1 MDQTGINGKE
11 PQEIFHVVEHL
22 FRHEAGKMVATLT
35 GIFGIE
41 RLTLAEDVVQEALAR
56 ALQTWPFYGVPEN
69 PAAWLMQTARNRA
82 LDVVRREN
90 NFLAKEPEII
100 RLMEADNAGPE
111 APIFSEHEIADDRL
125 RMMFV
130 CCHPL
135 ISQEDQAALALKTLC
150 GFSPAEIARAFLT
163 TEAAI
168 AKRLTR
174 AKQKIREAKIPFEIP
189 AGPELAR
196 RLDGVLQS
204 LYLLFNEGYKAS
216 AGDKLVR
223 EDICAEAIRLAGL
236 LAEHPAGNRPKTHAL
251 MALMLLNAA
260 RPPARVDD
268 EGNLLRLRDQDR
280 TRWHQAMI
288 GRGMF
293 HLARSAAG
301 GELSEY
307 HLQAG
312 ISACHCAA
320 RDYASTD
327 WRQILSLYDRLLAF
341 DGSPVVALNRAVA
354 LAEVN
359 GPRAGIEA
367 VEAIPDLKSLESYY
381 LLHAVLGDFEWQL
394 NRLPIAALHFQKALE
409 LSGMKSEQAFLA
421 KRLQAC
427 EQIPSATGVPPVPC
441 EAEIH
446 EPPEPLFAEV
456 GQKIVL
462 NGSGRSSSY

>member
-41 RLTLAEDVVQEALAR
+41 HLTLAEDVVQEALAR
-56 ALQTWPFYGVPEN
+56 ALQTWPFYGVPRN

-90 NFLAKEPEII
+90 NFRAKEPDII
-100 RLMEADNAGPE
+100 RLMDGENP
-111 APIFSEHEIADDRL
+111 APDAIILSEQEIADDRL

-130 CCHPL
+130 CCHPQ
-135 ISQEDQAALALKTLC
+135 IPAEAQVALALKTLC
-150 GFSPAEIARAFLT
+150 GFSPAEIAKAFLT

-168 AKRLTR
+168 AKRLMR
-174 AKQKIREAKIPFEIP
+174 AKQKIRDARIAFEIP
-189 AGPELAR
+189 AGGELAR

-204 LYLLFNEGYKAS
+204 LCLLINEGYNAS

-251 MALMLLNAA
+251 MALMFLNAA
-260 RPPARVDD
+260 RTPARVDD

-280 TRWHQAMI
+280 TRWHQPMI
-288 GRGMF
+288 GRGVF

-327 WRQILSLYDRLLAF
+327 WRQILSLYDRLLAL
-341 DGSPVVALNRAVA
+341 DGSPVVALNRAVV

-359 GPRAGIEA
+359 GPQAGIEA
-367 VEAIPDLKSLESYY
+367 VEAIPNLKSLGSYY
-381 LLHAVLGDFEWQL
+381 LLHAVLGDFELQL
-394 NRLPIAALHFQKALE
+394 NRLPVAAAHFQRALE
-409 LSGMKSEQAFLA
+409 LAGMKSEQMFLV

-427 EQIPSATGVPPVPC
+427 EPVPAPATVNDRIFFNQC
-441 EAEIH
+441 
-446 EPPEPLFAEV
+446 PERA
-456 GQKIVL
+456 
-462 NGSGRSSSY
+462 GSFVVSMTKQP